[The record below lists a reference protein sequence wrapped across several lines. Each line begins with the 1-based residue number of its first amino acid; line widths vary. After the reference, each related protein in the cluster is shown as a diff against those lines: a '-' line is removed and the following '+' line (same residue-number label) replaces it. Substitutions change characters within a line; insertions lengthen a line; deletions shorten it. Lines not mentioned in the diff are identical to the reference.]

1 MYLFFFTNYILEIT
15 SGVIWWVTTKTV
27 KLVYNGVIYIFS
39 KEDIEQDKVNIE
51 DNYDSLTKTE
61 IEDLKRELREIK
73 ELLVQKK

>member
-1 MYLFFFTNYILEIT
+1 MYLFFLTNYILEIT

-27 KLVYNGVIYIFS
+27 KLAYNGVIYIFS

-51 DNYDSLTKTE
+51 ENYDSLTKTE

>member
-1 MYLFFFTNYILEIT
+1 MYLFFLTNYILEIT